1 MSWCLYIASKPPIDF
16 LRLELTNQCNLQ
28 CTHCYAESGP
38 QAQKGTLST
47 SQYAE
52 LMTEAFALGCR
63 RIQFIGGEPTL
74 NRDLPVLIRTASKMG
89 FEFIEVYT
97 NLTILPEELL
107 QCLVENR
114 VHVATSVY
122 GPVGERHDAITQ
134 MDGSFEK
141 TIKNLQRVLKTGL
154 PVRASIV
161 EMEMNAGYTDST
173 VAFLRQM
180 GIHNVGVGRLRRIGR
195 GAAPC
200 DSNDMSELCGN
211 CAGGTLCV
219 SPTGRVS
226 PCIMSKRWA
235 VGSISEASL
244 SDIATGSSPRE
255 TRQRI

>member
-1 MSWCLYIASKPPIDF
+1 MHALLRRIWAPGSKGYSLHIPICRTDDRS
-16 LRLELTNQCNLQ
+16 LRARLPSHPVHWWRAITEPGSTCVDPYRLEN
-28 CTHCYAESGP
+28 
-38 QAQKGTLST
+38 
-47 SQYAE
+47 
-52 LMTEAFALGCR
+52 
-63 RIQFIGGEPTL
+63 
-74 NRDLPVLIRTASKMG
+74 G

-173 VAFLRQM
+173 VAFLRQ
-180 GIHNVGVGRLRRIGR
+180 
-195 GAAPC
+195 
-200 DSNDMSELCGN
+200 
-211 CAGGTLCV
+211 
-219 SPTGRVS
+219 
-226 PCIMSKRWA
+226 
-235 VGSISEASL
+235 
-244 SDIATGSSPRE
+244 
-255 TRQRI
+255 